1 MATVVQIR
9 EIKELSKRSE
19 PHEAPKIKASLESP
33 AFLEPTEILKDTAL
47 FEGTVGIAPQP
58 ERQSVTTNDL
68 DSTTHRI
75 STLLRALA
83 SILIAPF
90 LLAAALVVFL
100 FALADFSWFRLRDL
114 RNGPSH
120 PKGLW
125 EF

>member
-1 MATVVQIR
+1 MATLIQIG
-9 EIKELSKRSE
+9 ESTELAER
-19 PHEAPKIKASLESP
+19 KASLEP
-33 AFLEPTEILKDTAL
+33 REPLKGNARLENTAFPEPKDPLKDTAL
-47 FEGTVGIAPQP
+47 FERTGPQAETPSLPTADLPSAPH
-58 ERQSVTTNDL
+58 L
-68 DSTTHRI
+68 IH
-75 STLLRALA
+75 TLLRALA
-83 SILIAPF
+83 SILIAPV